1 MIIYNCLSSDLLWI
15 TLVEKDLKTQSIFF
29 WIEILILDSKEHNSK
44 FNYQLLDQIN
54 LLNLNKKIQ
63 NWYINFPSQIKIS
76 KISISIFRLN

>member
-44 FNYQLLDQIN
+44 FNYQLLGQIN
-54 LLNLNKKIQ
+54 LLNLNKKNQ